1 MLILLAFNTRVLD
14 GEVYAPNLLA
24 LSSEHGAYISET
36 VDIISY
42 TVSTT
47 SEHPLLVA
55 CYTEGTMAP
64 IVPPEAAPLVDRPT
78 T

>member
-55 CYTEGTMAP
+55 C
-64 IVPPEAAPLVDRPT
+64 
-78 T
+78 